1 MQISLFLVGL
11 APLIIFAILDSL
23 FSLKAGLL
31 GAIVAIAF
39 EIGLSLYFLG
49 ELDNLTLFNVALILV
64 FTAIAWKFNK
74 PEYFK
79 LQPSIMSAV
88 FGAVLLGSYLIGH
101 PILSEMVFKYEDQLK
116 KLIEGNPAQAEM
128 FANGFFYNLLTE
140 TCFTLGILLFV
151 HAALTAYTAY
161 RRGNFAWLLA
171 RFSWYGFMFVAMIWA
186 RFRIGI

>member
-1 MQISLFLVGL
+1 MQLSLLLVGL
-11 APLIIFAILDSL
+11 APLIIFAALDSL

-49 ELDNLTLFNVALILV
+49 TLDYLTLFNVGLILL
-64 FTAIAWKFNK
+64 FTGISWKFNK

-88 FGAVLLGSYLIGH
+88 FGAILLGSYLIEH
-101 PILSEMVFKYEDQLK
+101 PILSEMLMKYKDQLQ
-116 KLIEGNPAQAEM
+116 KLVEDNPAQAEM
-128 FANGFFYNLLTE
+128 FASGFFYDLLTE
-140 TCFTLGILLFV
+140 TCFTLGILLFA

-161 RRGNFAWLLA
+161 RKGNFAWLMA
-171 RFSWYGFMFVAMIWA
+171 RFSWYAFMFAAMIWA
-186 RFRIGI
+186 RFRI